1 LTGQNEKS
9 GHVCP
14 WWLAYSFDNPLRRI
28 FHKPEKIFASMVRPG
43 MTVADIGCGMGYFSL
58 GLARMVT
65 ETGKVIAVDIQE
77 KMLLTL
83 EKRAKKHGLS
93 SIITTGLC
101 PADNI
106 TVSEPTDFVLAFWV
120 VHETPDKKKFL
131 EQLHAIVKPRGL
143 LLITEPK
150 FHVSRDQFE
159 QEVSLAQAAGFI
171 ARATHPIALSHAI
184 LFEKG

>member
-1 LTGQNEKS
+1 MRGKKEKS

-28 FHKPEKIFASMVRPG
+28 FHKPERIFASMVRPG

-65 ETGKVIAVDIQE
+65 GTGKVIAVDIQE
-77 KMLLTL
+77 KMLLTV

-93 SIITTGLC
+93 SIITTELC
-101 PADNI
+101 SADNI
-106 TVSEPTDFVLAFWV
+106 TVSELSDFVLTFWV

-131 EQLHAIVKPRGL
+131 EQLHAIVKPHGL

-159 QEVSLAQAAGFI
+159 QEVSLAQATGFI
-171 ARATHPIALSHAI
+171 KRDTSPVALSHAV
-184 LFEKG
+184 LLEKG

>member
-1 LTGQNEKS
+1 
-9 GHVCP
+9 
-14 WWLAYSFDNPLRRI
+14 
-28 FHKPEKIFASMVRPG
+28 MVSPG

-77 KMLLTL
+77 KMLSTV

-93 SIITTGLC
+93 SIITTELC
-101 PADNI
+101 SADNI
-106 TVSEPTDFVLAFWV
+106 TVSEPTDFVLTFWV

-131 EQLHAIVKPRGL
+131 EQVHTIMRPLGH

-150 FHVSRDQFE
+150 FHVSRSQFE

-171 ARATHPIALSHAI
+171 ARATHPIALSHTI
-184 LFEKG
+184 LLKKS